1 MEDDKL
7 KSLFSNFEPELS
19 SDFQFMNR
27 LQQNL
32 NSVETIKQHTA
43 EIRARSKKAVA
54 IAAVVGFIVGFM
66 FSLSLPYLS
75 DAISNWQLTLPSGS
89 MLSTFANNFTTI
101 SWLAVGG
108 TSVLAALNSYELS
121 LSLLKHKE
129 TPVNVA
135 LQRRKSDDIHYA

>member
-32 NSVETIKQHTA
+32 NSVEIIRQHTA
-43 EIRARSKKAVA
+43 EVRSRSRKAVA
-54 IAAVVGFIVGFM
+54 IAAVVGFIVGFL

-75 DAISNWQLTLPSGS
+75 DAVSNWQLTLPGESA
-89 MLSTFANNFTTI
+89 LNTIANNFTTI
-101 SWLAVGG
+101 AWLIIGG
-108 TSVLAALNSYELS
+108 TSVLTALNSYELS
-121 LSLLKHKE
+121 LSLLKPKE
-129 TPVNVA
+129 TA
-135 LQRRKSDDIHYA
+135 AY